1 MQLPQLKTLAKGLGR
16 NTSQS
21 NVQLAAKND
30 KQNEQ
35 SVILILLS
43 FTWNNFLYL
52 QCLLYKKQSV
62 MKETGN
68 LYDTEKKRSPERLFN
83 WEDISEFQGRI

>member
-43 FTWNNFLYL
+43 FT
-52 QCLLYKKQSV
+52 
-62 MKETGN
+62 
-68 LYDTEKKRSPERLFN
+68 
-83 WEDISEFQGRI
+83 